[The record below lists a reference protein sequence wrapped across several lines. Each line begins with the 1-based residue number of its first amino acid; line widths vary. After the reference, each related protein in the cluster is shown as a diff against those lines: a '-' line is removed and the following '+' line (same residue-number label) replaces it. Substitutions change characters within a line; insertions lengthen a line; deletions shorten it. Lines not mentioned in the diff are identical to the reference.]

1 MKLSLVRGGS
11 SKFNW
16 ESQSSSSDDLSP
28 SFESDSIIVISWML
42 NVSSSSLCFICFR
55 RGFRLW
61 TGKNVATS
69 SSSLDLKRKIDNRS
83 RTLFI
88 AQLTCYHF
96 CIRPSADFRHS
107 GEKANGWWEWDS
119 LTAFLYPSSGGGEQ
133 GEKNE
138 NEHKSKINQKFYRI
152 GHNRQTMSSSDGERC
167 GELNICQNFLLIFPA
182 LKSLQRNISPVA

>member
-61 TGKNVATS
+61 IGKNVATS
-69 SSSLDLKRKIDNRS
+69 SSSLDLKRKIENRS

-133 GEKNE
+133 GERTKTSTNPKSIKSFIASGTTGKRCQVPME
-138 NEHKSKINQKFYRI
+138 NVAGSWIFAKISY
-152 GHNRQTMSSSDGERC
+152 
-167 GELNICQNFLLIFPA
+167 
-182 LKSLQRNISPVA
+182 